1 MKNERTE
8 APKPLDWFAIASQL
22 KTISQAG
29 KFFAKD
35 DYELKRHEDIET
47 ICAQIV
53 AGHTQSAYDEVLGL
67 MQQDSGYPTP
77 KVDCRGVV
85 FRDDKVLLVLERADG
100 GWTLP
105 GGWCDQGLT
114 PAQNVVRE
122 FREESGYE
130 VRVIRPLAVY
140 DRDNQGHTPPYLF
153 SIYKLFFLCQ
163 ITGGAPQ
170 SSDETSD
177 VRFFSMDDIPPL
189 SKGRTL
195 EAQLHRFYEQYK
207 TGDLTVDFD

>member
-1 MKNERTE
+1 MQDDN
-8 APKPLDWFAIASQL
+8 APRLDWFAIAREL

-35 DYELKRHEDIET
+35 DYERKRHEEIEA

-53 AGHTQSAYDEVLGL
+53 AAHTETLVGEVLRIL
-67 MQQDSGYPTP
+67 QQDSGYPTP
-77 KVDCRGVV
+77 KVDCRGVA
-85 FRDDKVLLVLERADG
+85 FRDDKVLLVLEREDG

-114 PAQNVVRE
+114 PSQNVARE
-122 FREESGYE
+122 FWEESGYE
-130 VRVIRPLAVY
+130 VRVVRPLAIF

-153 SIYKLFFLCQ
+153 SIYKLFFLCE
-163 ITGGAPQ
+163 ITGGAPK
-170 SSDETSD
+170 SSNETSD
-177 VRFFSMDDIPPL
+177 VQFFGMDQIPPL

-195 EAQLHRFYEQYK
+195 ERQLHRFYEQYK

>member
-1 MKNERTE
+1 MQDDN
-8 APKPLDWFAIASQL
+8 APRLDWFAIAREL

-35 DYELKRHEDIET
+35 DYERKRHEEIEA

-53 AGHTQSAYDEVLGL
+53 AAHTETLVGEVLRIL
-67 MQQDSGYPTP
+67 QQDSGYPTP
-77 KVDCRGVV
+77 KVDCRGVA
-85 FRDDKVLLVLERADG
+85 FRDDKVLLVLEREDG

-114 PAQNVVRE
+114 PSQNVARE
-122 FREESGYE
+122 FWEESGYE
-130 VRVIRPLAVY
+130 VRVVRPLAIF

-153 SIYKLFFLCQ
+153 SIYKLFFLCE

-170 SSDETSD
+170 SSNETSD
-177 VRFFSMDDIPPL
+177 VPFFGMDQIPPL
-189 SKGRTL
+189 PHGRTL
-195 EAQLHRFYEQYK
+195 ERQLHRVFEQYK
-207 TGDLTVDFD
+207 TGELSVGFG